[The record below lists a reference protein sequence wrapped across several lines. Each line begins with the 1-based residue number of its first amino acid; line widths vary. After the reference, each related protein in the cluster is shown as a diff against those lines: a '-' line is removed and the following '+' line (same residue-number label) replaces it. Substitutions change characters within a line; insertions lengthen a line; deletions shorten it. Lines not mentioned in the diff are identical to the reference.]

1 MKKRLGKIF
10 ECKNRAEDTDR
21 FAEFDPEFKDLQKQ
35 GAIRVLSTASD
46 R

>member
-1 MKKRLGKIF
+1 MKIPKIF
-10 ECKNRAEDTDR
+10 AGKSRVESADR
-21 FAEFDPEFKDLQKQ
+21 FADFDPEFKDLQRQ

>member
-1 MKKRLGKIF
+1 MKTPKILAG
-10 ECKNRAEDTDR
+10 KNRVEDTDR
-21 FAEFDPEFKDLQKQ
+21 FADFDPEFKDLQKQ

>member
-1 MKKRLGKIF
+1 MKTPKILAS
-10 ECKNRAEDTDR
+10 KNRVEYADR

>member
-1 MKKRLGKIF
+1 MKTPKILAG
-10 ECKNRAEDTDR
+10 KNRVESTDR
-21 FAEFDPEFKDLQKQ
+21 FADFDPEFKDLQKQ

>member
-10 ECKNRAEDTDR
+10 AGKNRVEFEERLAC
-21 FAEFDPEFKDLQKQ
+21 FDPEFKEIEKL
-35 GAIRVLSTASD
+35 GSVTVISTASD

>member
-1 MKKRLGKIF
+1 MKTPKIF
-10 ECKNRAEDTDR
+10 AGKNRVERSDR

>member
-10 ECKNRAEDTDR
+10 AGKNRAEYADR
-21 FAEFDPEFKDLQKQ
+21 FSEFDPEFKDLQKQ
-35 GAIRVLSTASD
+35 GAIRVISTASD

>member
-10 ECKNRAEDTDR
+10 AGKNRAEGADR
-21 FAEFDPEFKDLQKQ
+21 FADFDPEFKDLQRQ
-35 GAIRVLSTASD
+35 GAIRVLSSASD

>member
-1 MKKRLGKIF
+1 MTNKGKAF
-10 ECKNRAEDTDR
+10 AGKNRTESTDR
-21 FAEFDPEFKDLQKQ
+21 FAQFDPEFKDLQ

>member
-1 MKKRLGKIF
+1 MKTPKILAG
-10 ECKNRAEDTDR
+10 KNRVERDDR
-21 FAEFDPEFKDLQKQ
+21 FADFDPEFKDLQKQ

>member
-1 MKKRLGKIF
+1 MKTPKILAG
-10 ECKNRAEDTDR
+10 KNRVESSDR
-21 FAEFDPEFKDLQKQ
+21 FADFDPEFKDLQKQ

>member
-10 ECKNRAEDTDR
+10 AGKNRAEGSNR
-21 FAEFDPEFKDLQKQ
+21 FADFDPEFKDLQKQ

>member
-1 MKKRLGKIF
+1 MKTPKIF
-10 ECKNRAEDTDR
+10 ACKNRAECTDR

>member
-1 MKKRLGKIF
+1 MKKTPKIF
-10 ECKNRAEDTDR
+10 AGKNRTETVDR

-35 GAIRVLSTASD
+35 GAIRVLSIASD

>member
-1 MKKRLGKIF
+1 MKTPKIF
-10 ECKNRAEDTDR
+10 TDKNRAEVADR

>member
-10 ECKNRAEDTDR
+10 AGKNRAEGADR
-21 FAEFDPEFKDLQKQ
+21 FADFDPEFKDLQKQ

>member
-1 MKKRLGKIF
+1 MKIPKIF
-10 ECKNRAEDTDR
+10 AGKNRTENAVR

>member
-1 MKKRLGKIF
+1 MKTPKILAG
-10 ECKNRAEDTDR
+10 KNRVECADR

>member
-1 MKKRLGKIF
+1 MNKRSGKIF
-10 ECKNRAEDTDR
+10 ACKNRAEGEDR
-21 FAEFDPEFKDLQKQ
+21 FADFDPEFKDLQKQ

>member
-1 MKKRLGKIF
+1 MKTPKIF
-10 ECKNRAEDTDR
+10 AGKNRIESAER

-35 GAIRVLSTASD
+35 GAIRVLSIGSD

>member
-1 MKKRLGKIF
+1 MKTPKIF
-10 ECKNRAEDTDR
+10 AGKNRAEAADR

>member
-1 MKKRLGKIF
+1 MKTAKIF
-10 ECKNRAEDTDR
+10 AGKNRTEVSDR
-21 FAEFDPEFKDLQKQ
+21 FADFDPEFKDLQKQ

>member
-1 MKKRLGKIF
+1 MRTPKIF
-10 ECKNRAEDTDR
+10 AGKNRAESVDR
-21 FAEFDPEFKDLQKQ
+21 FVEFDPEFKDLQKQ

>member
-1 MKKRLGKIF
+1 MKTPKILAG
-10 ECKNRAEDTDR
+10 KNRVEHEDR

-35 GAIRVLSTASD
+35 GAIRVLSTTSD

>member
-10 ECKNRAEDTDR
+10 ASKNRAENADR

>member
-1 MKKRLGKIF
+1 MKAPKILAG
-10 ECKNRAEDTDR
+10 KNRVESTDR

>member
-1 MKKRLGKIF
+1 MNKRVGRIF
-10 ECKNRAEDTDR
+10 AGKNRAESANH
-21 FAEFDPEFKDLQKQ
+21 FAEFDPEFKELQKQ

>member
-1 MKKRLGKIF
+1 MKTPKILAG
-10 ECKNRAEDTDR
+10 KNRVETTDR
-21 FAEFDPEFKDLQKQ
+21 FADFDPEFKDLQKQ

>member
-1 MKKRLGKIF
+1 MKIPKIF
-10 ECKNRAEDTDR
+10 AGKNRVESTDR
-21 FAEFDPEFKDLQKQ
+21 FADFDPEFKDLQKQ

>member
-1 MKKRLGKIF
+1 MKTPKILAG
-10 ECKNRAEDTDR
+10 KNRVESADR

>member
-1 MKKRLGKIF
+1 LKKPKVFAG
-10 ECKNRAEDTDR
+10 KNRVETADR
-21 FAEFDPEFKDLQKQ
+21 FADFDPEFKDLQKQ

>member
-1 MKKRLGKIF
+1 MKTPKIF
-10 ECKNRAEDTDR
+10 AGKNRTESTDR
-21 FAEFDPEFKDLQKQ
+21 FADFDPEFKDLQRQ

>member
-10 ECKNRAEDTDR
+10 AGKNRAELLDR
-21 FAEFDPEFKDLQKQ
+21 FADFDPEFKDLQKQ

>member
-1 MKKRLGKIF
+1 MNKRIGKIF
-10 ECKNRAEDTDR
+10 AGKNRTEGTDR
-21 FAEFDPEFKDLQKQ
+21 FADFDPMFKDLQKQ

>member
-1 MKKRLGKIF
+1 MKTPKILSG
-10 ECKNRAEDTDR
+10 KNRVESTDR